1 MQSTADRP
9 LIICYDGSEDAKYAV
24 RHAGG
29 LLHGGKA
36 LVVTVWE
43 PTVLLSS
50 FGWAGGAAAEGVN
63 FVELDRAAAENA
75 DHVAE
80 EGARIARDAGF
91 DAEPAAIK
99 ASGPVWKMILDI
111 ANGNDA
117 AAIVV
122 GSRGLGGLSR
132 MLMGSVSTAVV
143 HHADRPAL
151 VIHRPGDDHA
161 D

>member
-1 MQSTADRP
+1 MPPNPDQP
-9 LIICYDGSEDAKYAV
+9 VIVCYDGSEDAKYAI
-24 RHAGG
+24 RHAGA
-29 LLHGGKA
+29 LLPGSKA

-50 FGWAGGAAAEGVN
+50 FGWVGGAESVN
-63 FVELDRAAAENA
+63 FVQLDRAAAEGAGRTAA
-75 DHVAE
+75 DGV
-80 EGARIARDAGF
+80 RIARDAGF

-99 ASGPVWKMILDI
+99 ASGPVWKTILELAD
-111 ANGNDA
+111 GNDA

-122 GSRGLGGLSR
+122 GSRGHGSIGR

-143 HHADRPAL
+143 HHADRPTL
-151 VIHRPGDDHA
+151 VINRPRDDHA

>member
-1 MQSTADRP
+1 MKPTANGP
-9 LIICYDGSEDAKYAV
+9 LIICYDGSEDAKYAI
-24 RHAGG
+24 RHAGR
-29 LLHGGKA
+29 LLPGGKA

-50 FGWAGGAAAEGVN
+50 FGWAGGSSGGVN
-63 FVELDRAAAENA
+63 FVELDRAAADNA
-75 DHVAE
+75 GRVAGD
-80 EGARIARDAGF
+80 GARIARDAGF

-99 ASGPVWKMILDI
+99 ATGPVWKMILDI
-111 ANGNDA
+111 ADGNDA

-151 VIHRPGDDHA
+151 VIHRPSA
-161 D
+161 

>member
-1 MQSTADRP
+1 MHTSANRP
-9 LIICYDGSEDAKYAV
+9 LVICYDGSEDAKYAI

-29 LLHGGKA
+29 MLHGGKA

-50 FGWAGGAAAEGVN
+50 FGWAGGTAEGVN
-63 FVELDRAAAENA
+63 FVELDRTAAESA
-75 DHVAE
+75 GRVAE
-80 EGARIARDAGF
+80 EGARIARDVGF

-99 ASGPVWKMILDI
+99 ATGPTWEMVLAI

-143 HHADRPAL
+143 HHADRPVL
-151 VIHRPGDDHA
+151 VIHRPHG
-161 D
+161 

>member
-1 MQSTADRP
+1 MHTPANRP
-9 LIICYDGSEDAKYAV
+9 LIICYDGSEDAKYAI
-24 RHAGG
+24 RHAGR
-29 LLHGGKA
+29 LLPGGKA
-36 LVVTVWE
+36 LVTTVWE

-50 FGWAGGAAAEGVN
+50 FGWAAGSSEGVN
-63 FVELDRAAAENA
+63 FVELDRAAADNA
-75 DHVAE
+75 GRVADD
-80 EGARIARDAGF
+80 GARIARDAGF

-99 ASGPVWKMILDI
+99 ATGPVWKMILDI
-111 ANGNDA
+111 ADGNDA

-151 VIHRPGDDHA
+151 VIHRPSA
-161 D
+161 

>member
-24 RHAGG
+24 RQAGG
-29 LLHGGKA
+29 LFDGRKA
-36 LVVTVWE
+36 VVLTVWE
-43 PTVLLSS
+43 PTVLLST
-50 FGWAGGAAAEGVN
+50 FGWAGGAEGVN
-63 FVELDRAAAENA
+63 FVELDHAAAESA
-75 DHVAE
+75 GRVAE

-91 DAEPAAIK
+91 DAEPVAVK
-99 ASGPVWKMILDI
+99 ASGPVWKMILDV
-111 ANGNDA
+111 ADGNDA

-122 GSRGLGGLSR
+122 GSRGLGSVSR

-143 HHADRPAL
+143 HHADRPTL
-151 VIHRPGDDHA
+151 VIHRPSDNHA

>member
-1 MQSTADRP
+1 MQLTADRP

-29 LLHGGKA
+29 LLDGSKA
-36 LVVTVWE
+36 LVLTVWE
-43 PTVLLSS
+43 PTVLLST
-50 FGWAGGAAAEGVN
+50 FGWAGGTEGVN
-63 FVELDRAAAENA
+63 FVELDRAAAESA
-75 DHVAE
+75 GRAAE
-80 EGARIARDAGF
+80 DGARIARDAGF
-91 DAEPAAIK
+91 DAEPVAVK

-111 ANGNDA
+111 ADGNDA
-117 AAIVV
+117 AAIIV
-122 GSRGLGGLSR
+122 GSRGLGGVNR

-151 VIHRPGDDHA
+151 VIHRPSDDHA